1 MNDKTD
7 WAIEIDGLVKEYGST
22 KAVDHIS
29 FMYRLASYLHSW
41 GPLPPI
47 AFFDVLQGLI

>member
-29 FMYRLASYLHSW
+29 FMIPFGVIFAFL
-41 GPLPPI
+41 GPSAPYC
-47 AFFDVLQGLI
+47 FF